1 MVSFLPFLNSQ
12 ESITD
17 VIESLRE
24 HAQKLSNMNV
34 VDAKKIGLYEKDIMM
49 ILLDEKILNEDRL
62 NIIDRTVFRVLQK
75 RFDRDYNKKLVEDNL
90 SQLYLC
96 TILFGPVMGWD
107 RITGPL
113 RFKWSRGATD
123 ISKRIVSSTGGIE
136 VKRRL
141 YHFLENN
148 LVYEA
153 GKSEAEYVLS
163 GKNSGYRDLSYRL
176 EMMRDIASELKI
188 EVVYREYLLRYV
200 QMSGSYI
207 SEMVKSQGAD
217 VGVGVD
223 FVLKIFGDMGGDVSI
238 MRLAL
243 KVE

>member
-1 MVSFLPFLNSQ
+1 M
-12 ESITD
+12 
-17 VIESLRE
+17 
-24 HAQKLSNMNV
+24 
-34 VDAKKIGLYEKDIMM
+34 
-49 ILLDEKILNEDRL
+49 
-62 NIIDRTVFRVLQK
+62 
-75 RFDRDYNKKLVEDNL
+75 
-90 SQLYLC
+90 
-96 TILFGPVMGWD
+96 
-107 RITGPL
+107 
-113 RFKWSRGATD
+113 
-123 ISKRIVSSTGGIE
+123 
-136 VKRRL
+136 
-141 YHFLENN
+141 
-148 LVYEA
+148 
-153 GKSEAEYVLS
+153 LS